1 MCIYI
6 SIKHKT
12 IFEEKNTIGVICN
25 KTVCI
30 PMSVSRMF
38 MSIVTLGAYYITI
51 QRHALYSICCCMIHA
66 VMPDLHKSYPPP
78 PQLHLPSQPPFSSKY
93 FHSIRVNLVYVDERL
108 MINCWI
114 TIHRTFQKWKSQKFL
129 NSSKISPISWNLLL
143 CSTK

>member
-12 IFEEKNTIGVICN
+12 IFEVKNTIGVISN

-51 QRHALYSICCCMIHA
+51 QRHALYSIYCCMIHA

-78 PQLHLPSQPPFSSKY
+78 PPQLHIPSQPPPPFLYIFS
-93 FHSIRVNLVYVDERL
+93 FN
-108 MINCWI
+108 
-114 TIHRTFQKWKSQKFL
+114 KS
-129 NSSKISPISWNLLL
+129 
-143 CSTK
+143 

>member
-30 PMSVSRMF
+30 PMSVFRMF

-66 VMPDLHKSYPPP
+66 VMPDLHKSYTPPP
-78 PQLHLPSQPPFSSKY
+78 HPNSISPLNPPPFPLY
-93 FHSIRVNLVYVDERL
+93 IFI
-108 MINCWI
+108 
-114 TIHRTFQKWKSQKFL
+114 Q
-129 NSSKISPISWNLLL
+129 
-143 CSTK
+143 

>member
-12 IFEEKNTIGVICN
+12 IFEEKNTIRVICN

-30 PMSVSRMF
+30 PMSVFRMF

-66 VMPDLHKSYPPP
+66 VMPDLHKSYPP

-129 NSSKISPISWNLLL
+129 NLSKISPISWNLLL

>member
-51 QRHALYSICCCMIHA
+51 QRHALYLIYCCMIHA

-78 PQLHLPSQPPFSSKY
+78 PHPNSISPLNPPPFLYIFS
-93 FHSIRVNLVYVDERL
+93 FN
-108 MINCWI
+108 
-114 TIHRTFQKWKSQKFL
+114 KS
-129 NSSKISPISWNLLL
+129 
-143 CSTK
+143 

>member
-12 IFEEKNTIGVICN
+12 IFEENNTFGVICN

-51 QRHALYSICCCMIHA
+51 QRHALYLIYCCMIHA

-78 PQLHLPSQPPFSSKY
+78 PPPQLHIPSQPPP
-93 FHSIRVNLVYVDERL
+93 
-108 MINCWI
+108 
-114 TIHRTFQKWKSQKFL
+114 FL
-129 NSSKISPISWNLLL
+129 NIFSFNKS
-143 CSTK
+143 

>member
-51 QRHALYSICCCMIHA
+51 
-66 VMPDLHKSYPPP
+66 
-78 PQLHLPSQPPFSSKY
+78 
-93 FHSIRVNLVYVDERL
+93 
-108 MINCWI
+108 
-114 TIHRTFQKWKSQKFL
+114 
-129 NSSKISPISWNLLL
+129 
-143 CSTK
+143 